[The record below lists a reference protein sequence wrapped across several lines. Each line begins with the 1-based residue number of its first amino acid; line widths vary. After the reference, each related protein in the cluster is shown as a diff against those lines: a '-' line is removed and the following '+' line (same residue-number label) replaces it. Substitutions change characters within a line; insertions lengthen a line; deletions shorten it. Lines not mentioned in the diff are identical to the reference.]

1 MSAFLFPKE
10 KRTKENKTKVMQME
24 NPKDLKYGKEH
35 EWVKA
40 EGGIATVGITDFAQ
54 KQLTDIVFI
63 ELPEKGKH
71 ATQSKPI
78 AVVESIKSVSDVFA
92 PVSGEIVEVNKE
104 LADSPELINKEPY
117 GKGWMV
123 KIKMENKKELDS
135 LMPAAEY
142 DKFTKEKH

>member
-1 MSAFLFPKE
+1 
-10 KRTKENKTKVMQME
+10 ME
-24 NPKDLKYGKEH
+24 NPKDLKYSKEH

-40 EGGIATVGITDFAQ
+40 EGDTATVGITDFAQ

-71 ATQSKPI
+71 ATQGKAM
-78 AVVESIKSVSDVFA
+78 AVVESVKSVSDVFA
-92 PVSGEIVEVNKE
+92 PVSGEIIEVNKE

-123 KIKMENKKELDS
+123 KIRIENKKELDS

-142 DKFTKEKH
+142 DKFAKEKH